1 MAENKKIIT
10 TDLDFDN
17 IKNNLKQ
24 YLQGQD
30 TFKDYDFEG
39 SGLNILL
46 DILAYN
52 THYEGLHSN
61 MAVNESFLD
70 SASKRNS
77 VVSIAKELGYTPSSV
92 RASQATIN
100 FSIVNYTGPETLLEL
115 PKYTPFSTTI
125 DKVTYRFYTTE
136 NYYANRVTTTNQG
149 EAFFFNNIIIKEG
162 KPLSNKFLVSDTARY
177 IIPNTDVDLSTL
189 RVTVQENS
197 TSTAYE
203 AFSASDSILNVDAT
217 SAVYFIKEIDNKLYE
232 LEFGNGVVGK
242 ALNPGN
248 VINIE
253 YMVCNKDMANGAR
266 TFSYEGPDFSGNAS
280 VNFVIAASQ
289 GSDIE
294 SIESIKWNAPR
305 YYTAQ
310 NRCITI
316 DDYKSV
322 IYKYYPNAEA
332 VNVWGGEQNVPPTYG
347 DVYISV
353 KPFGKDV
360 LTQQE
365 KDFLLNDVL
374 QSRKAV
380 TIHAKMVDAEF
391 IKVQLDV
398 SFYYDKNKTA
408 RSPSDLAALVRATIA
423 DYNQSNLT
431 KFDGVLKYSNLS
443 TDIDNTEP
451 AIVSNIMTVKLHR
464 TIEPAF
470 NQAPDY
476 VINLVNPIYNSGVP
490 EESIIST
497 GIFVQDNN
505 KLCYIDDV
513 PAEGSSIGKL
523 RLFYYQDNIKTF
535 VKYVGTVNYSSGL
548 ITINNLTI
556 TGTDTGT
563 FKLIIKPQSND
574 VTSARNQIVMID
586 ETLINIKPILNT
598 AADRYTFTS
607 SRN

>member
-1 MAENKKIIT
+1 MDNKKIIT

-17 IKNNLKQ
+17 IKNNLKN

-46 DILAYN
+46 DVLAYN
-52 THYEGLHSN
+52 THYEALHSN

-77 VVSIAKELGYTPSSV
+77 VVSIAKELGYTPASV

-100 FSIVNYTGPETLLEL
+100 FSIVNYTGPETILEL

-136 NYYANRVTTTNQG
+136 NYYAYRTTTTNQG
-149 EAFFFNNIIIKEG
+149 TAFFFTNVVIKEG
-162 KPLSNKFLVSDTARY
+162 KPLSYTYNVSDTARY
-177 IIPNTDVDLSTL
+177 IIPNTDVDLATL
-189 RVTVQENS
+189 RVTVQENA

-203 AFSASDSILNVDAT
+203 AFALSDTILNIDPT

-232 LEFGNGVVGK
+232 IEFGNGVIGK

-248 VINIE
+248 VVNIE

-266 TFSYEGPDFSGNAS
+266 TFSYDGPDYAGNAS
-280 VNFVIAASQ
+280 VNFVIAASE
-289 GSDIE
+289 GADIE
-294 SIESIKWNAPR
+294 SIDSIKWNAPR

-310 NRCITI
+310 NRCITT

-322 IYKYYPNAEA
+322 IYKYYPGAEA

-347 DVYISV
+347 DVYVAV
-353 KPFGKDV
+353 KPFGKDI

-374 QSRKAV
+374 QNRKAV
-380 TIHAKMVDAEF
+380 TMHVKMVDAEF

-408 RSPSDLAALVRATIA
+408 RSPADLAALVRATIA
-423 DYNQSNLT
+423 DYNQSTLT

-443 TDIDNTEP
+443 TNIDETEP
-451 AIVSNIMTVKLHR
+451 AIVSNIMTIKLHR

-490 EESIIST
+490 EESIVST

-505 KLCYIDDV
+505 KLCFIDDI
-513 PAEGSSIGKL
+513 PTEGTNTGKL
-523 RLFYYQDNIKTF
+523 RLFYYLDNIKTF
-535 VKYVGTVNYSSGL
+535 VKYVGTVNYATGL
-548 ITINNLTI
+548 VTINNLTI
-556 TGTDTGT
+556 TGTGTGV
-563 FKLIIKPQSND
+563 FKLVIKPQSND

>member
-1 MAENKKIIT
+1 MANNKIIT

-17 IKNNLKQ
+17 IKNNLKG

-46 DILAYN
+46 DVLAYN
-52 THYEGLHSN
+52 THYEALHSN

-77 VVSIAKELGYTPSSV
+77 VVSIAKELGYTPTSV

-100 FSIVNYTGPETLLEL
+100 FSVVNYTGPETLLEL

-125 DKVTYRFYTTE
+125 NKVTYRFYTTE
-136 NYYANRVTTTNQG
+136 NYYAYRTTTTNQG
-149 EAFFFNNIIIKEG
+149 EAFFFTNVVIKEG
-162 KPLSNKFLVSDTARY
+162 KPLSNTYLVSDTARY
-177 IIPNTDVDLSTL
+177 IIPNTDVDLTTL

-203 AFSASDSILNVDAT
+203 AFTISDSILNVDTT
-217 SAVYFIKEIDNKLYE
+217 SAVFFIKEIDNKLYE
-232 LEFGNGVVGK
+232 IEFGNGVVGK
-242 ALNPGN
+242 ALNAGN
-248 VINIE
+248 VVNIE

-266 TFSYEGPDFSGNAS
+266 IFSYDGPDYAGNAS
-280 VNFVIAASQ
+280 VNFVIAASE
-289 GSDIE
+289 GADIE
-294 SIESIKWNAPR
+294 SIDSIKWNAPR

-310 NRCITI
+310 NRCITT

-322 IYKYYPNAEA
+322 VYKYYPNAEA

-347 DVYISV
+347 DVYVAV

-374 QSRKAV
+374 QNRKALTMHV
-380 TIHAKMVDAEF
+380 KMVDAEF

-398 SFYYDKNKTA
+398 AFYYDKTKTA
-408 RSPSDLAALVRATIA
+408 RSPSDLASLVRATIA
-423 DYNQSNLT
+423 DYNQSTLT

-443 TDIDNTEP
+443 TNIDETEP
-451 AIVSNIMTVKLHR
+451 SIVSNIMTVKLHR

-476 VINLVNPIYNSGVP
+476 VVNLVNPIYNSGLP
-490 EESIIST
+490 EESILST
-497 GIFVQDNN
+497 GIFVQDTAS
-505 KLCYIDDV
+505 LCYIDDI
-513 PAEGSSIGKL
+513 PTEGSNIGKL
-523 RLFYYQDNIKTF
+523 RLFYFLDNIKTF
-535 VKYVGTVNYSSGL
+535 IKYVGTVNYTSGL

-556 TGTDTGT
+556 TGTETGT
-563 FKLIIKPQSND
+563 FKLVIKPQSND

-586 ETLINIKPILNT
+586 ETLINVKPILNT
-598 AADRYTFTS
+598 TADRYTFTS

>member
-1 MAENKKIIT
+1 MANNKIIT

-17 IKNNLKQ
+17 IKNNLKN
-24 YLQGQD
+24 YLRGQD

-46 DILAYN
+46 DVLAYN

-136 NYYANRVTTTNQG
+136 NYYAYRTTTTNQG
-149 EAFFFNNIIIKEG
+149 EAFFFTNVVIKEG
-162 KPLSNKFLVSDTARY
+162 KPLSYKYIVSNTQRY
-177 IIPNTDVDLSTL
+177 IIPNTDVDLSTV

-203 AFSASDSILNVDAT
+203 AFTLGDTILNVDST

-232 LEFGNGVVGK
+232 LEFGNGVIGK
-242 ALNPGN
+242 ALAAGN
-248 VINIE
+248 VVNIE
-253 YMVCNKDMANGAR
+253 YMTCNKDMANGAR
-266 TFSYEGPDFSGNAS
+266 IFSYDGPDFAGQAS

-289 GSDIE
+289 GADIE
-294 SIESIKWNAPR
+294 SIDSIKWNAPR

-310 NRCITI
+310 NRCITT

-322 IYKYYPNAEA
+322 IYKYYPGAEA

-347 DVYISV
+347 DVYVAV

-374 QSRKAV
+374 QNRKALTMHV
-380 TIHAKMVDAEF
+380 KMVDAEF

-423 DYNQSNLT
+423 DYNQSTLT

-443 TDIDNTEP
+443 TNIDETEP
-451 AIVSNIMTVKLHR
+451 AIVSNIMTIKLHR

-476 VINLVNPIYNSGVP
+476 VVNLINPIYNSGLP
-490 EESIIST
+490 EESILST
-497 GIFVQDNN
+497 GIYVKDTNN
-505 KLCYIDDV
+505 LCYIDDI
-513 PAEGSSIGKL
+513 PTEGSTIGKL
-523 RLFYYQDNIKTF
+523 RLFYFLDNVKTF

-556 TGTDTGT
+556 TGTETGT
-563 FKLIIKPQSND
+563 FKLVIKPQSND